1 MPYSEEGGRC
11 EEKQDTWRKNQSQN
25 ACTVYRRREGVGADL
40 ELKLIRLS
48 LNVPWVPCGGSL
60 YTGLINVLSCHV
72 GAAGAKVFFSLP

>member
-1 MPYSEEGGRC
+1 MENESVTKCVHG
-11 EEKQDTWRKNQSQN
+11 
-25 ACTVYRRREGVGADL
+25 RRREGEGADL

-60 YTGLINVLSCHV
+60 YTGLINVLSCYV